1 MTQAFNLSQLANK
14 VNTSGQ
20 LNAAT
25 GLTGIVPV
33 ANGGTGIS
41 AVGAAGNILTSNGTA
56 WVSQAASAGFSGAT
70 IQSPSASTLTLTSA
84 SAQCQIVQFTS
95 ATNSIVILPN
105 ATTLLYKGAPIYRII
120 NESQCNAPIFVR
132 DSAGNWLATIP
143 VNEAADLTLE
153 DNSTAAGSWMVDY
166 VDQSPTPA
174 AVENASISAITLTA
188 YSTFNNGAGYTTT
201 VQACALTDSTYV
213 FAWNYQESGGN
224 AYPRQAIVAA
234 TLTGNTF
241 SFGAVSFQSPIGN
254 QFGANLAPARVFRLN
269 NTTAIVEFRAYLWYS
284 DCFGTN
290 TGGYNRCAAV
300 TVSGNSVTVGAYNS
314 SGFPENGPT
323 STTNNEWTKFYAH
336 QGFRIRVSDTSFAS
350 VYHTGAINQ
359 TQPWPNNGGGN
370 LNCLVTSVSGTTQ
383 TNGTAVTLAANNG
396 NIMGIASHT
405 DNAFIISYY
414 TSSSA
419 GAATG
424 IRKAV
429 TCNIAGTTA
438 TWGTVANIDI
448 SNVTTNASLYQ
459 YGNGVGLSATKVCLP
474 TYQITGSGN
483 IWSIATF
490 TISGA
495 TNAYVSGSDCN
506 MNSQYF
512 MLFPRSASSFLAR
525 VQDFVGQQYAS
536 SLNTTGIQFSKYG
549 VNGNNGIY
557 PDTNYTFQN
566 NAQLGG
572 TFATNILAAPATST
586 STVAVLCAGVYNT
599 SPSGTTMYMSKGTLP
614 T

>member
-14 VNTSGQ
+14 VNSSGQ

-70 IQSPSASTLTLTSA
+70 INSPSASTLTLTSA

-132 DSAGNWLATIP
+132 DSAGNWLATVP
-143 VNEAADLTLE
+143 VNEGVDVTLQ
-153 DNSTAAGSWMVDY
+153 DNSTAAGTWSIDY
-166 VDQSPTPA
+166 VDQLPIPA
-174 AVENASISAITLTA
+174 SVENASISAIFQTSYATNSNQQA
-188 YSTFNNGAGYTTT
+188 YATEPQ
-201 VQACALTDSTYV
+201 VCALTDSTYV
-213 FAWNYQESGGN
+213 FAWNYLESSN
-224 AYPRQAIVAA
+224 NRYPRQAIVAA

-241 SFGAVSFQSPIGN
+241 SFGTVSFQAPIGN
-254 QFGANLAPARVFRLN
+254 PTSFNLGYARVFRLN
-269 NTTAIVEFRAYLWYS
+269 STTAIVEYRAFGSYG
-284 DCFGTN
+284 DCVGSY
-290 TGGYNRCAAV
+290 GAYYNRCAAV
-300 TVSGNSVTVGAYNS
+300 TVSGNTVTVGGYNS
-314 SGFPENGPT
+314 SGFPESGYVGYTNGNYLEPLT
-323 STTNNEWTKFYAH
+323 L

-350 VYHTGAINQ
+350 VYHTATINQ
-359 TQPWPNNGGGN
+359 TQNWPNCMGGN

-396 NIMGIASHT
+396 NIMGITSHT
-405 DNAFIISYY
+405 DNAFIITYY

-419 GAATG
+419 GASTG

-429 TCNIAGTTA
+429 TCNISGTVP
-438 TWGTVANIDI
+438 TWGTVASIDI
-448 SNVTTNASLYQ
+448 SNVTTNASAGQ
-459 YGNGVGLSATKVCLP
+459 YFNGVTLSATKVCLP

-483 IWSIATF
+483 LWTIGTF

-495 TNAYVSGSDCN
+495 TNAYVANSDCN
-506 MNSQYF
+506 MNNQYF
-512 MLFPRSASSFLAR
+512 SLFPRSASSFLSR
-525 VQDFVGQQYAS
+525 LQNFINSQNPIQ
-536 SLNTTGIQFSKYG
+536 TGGIGLTKYG
-549 VNGNNGIY
+549 VNANNGIY

-572 TFATNILAAPATST
+572 TFATDFLAMPATST
-586 STVAVLCAGVYNT
+586 STVGVLSGGVYNA
-599 SPSGTTMYMSKGTLP
+599 SPAGTTMYMSKGTLP